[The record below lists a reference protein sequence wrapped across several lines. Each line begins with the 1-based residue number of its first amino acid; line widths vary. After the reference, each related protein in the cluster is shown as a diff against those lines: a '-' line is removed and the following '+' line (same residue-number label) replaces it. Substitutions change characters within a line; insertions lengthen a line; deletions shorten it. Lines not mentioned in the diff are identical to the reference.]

1 MKGRKSGRKHHPRQY
16 AKTQKW
22 RGKRSVGQSTLVIS
36 IVTLFT
42 LPWPSSSATA
52 VFLSRVN
59 RTWNFGKTR
68 GRREI
73 SAAKVKLQQTACPT
87 ALSTWQLCSHPS
99 PQRHNL
105 PHRPRQCHQIAK
117 YNNATIKR
125 TSSWLMGS
133 AVQYRY
139 SMIKMN
145 STRLLG

>member
-1 MKGRKSGRKHHPRQY
+1 MKGRKSGSKAPPPPVCKNTKMERQ
-16 AKTQKW
+16 TIS
-22 RGKRSVGQSTLVIS
+22 RSVNVS